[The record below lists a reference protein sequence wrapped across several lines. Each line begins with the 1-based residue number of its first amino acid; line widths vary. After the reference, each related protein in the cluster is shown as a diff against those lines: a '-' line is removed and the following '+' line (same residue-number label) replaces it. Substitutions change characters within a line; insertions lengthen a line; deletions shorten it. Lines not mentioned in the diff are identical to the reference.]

1 LRYLEVR
8 TRRWL
13 IMAGVCGGLSIL
25 VKVIGAYYV
34 AGVLLFLAYFEQSE
48 SIAAIPE
55 HDRPKNEWPYRIFSV
70 GAQLLFLVVLIL
82 LLRARLGP
90 AEFYQF
96 VLPCVAV
103 VGLVLF
109 GERNVRAG
117 VGRRFAALLRVVIPF
132 LCGLAAPLIIFLLP
146 YARSG
151 AIGRLFSGVTSSVLT
166 RSIAL
171 GVIRPAPVEKCIYA
185 LALIGLVTAAIGWRK
200 LEGKLGGAVV
210 AAGMAVLLAK
220 ASASSEIVL
229 GVWYSAA
236 TLTPLVVLLGAW
248 VLLASQKSTAQKP
261 SGITTLQRQRLML
274 LLSLAAVCSLV
285 QYPFAAPYYLCY
297 TLPLTL
303 LAATAVVAAT
313 RRQSGA
319 YALAAIAGFYFF
331 FAVMILVPSNMYE
344 ILVHKVEPMDELHL
358 QRAGGLRIEY
368 AANFADLIHF
378 LQQHS
383 PNGQMY
389 AGNDCPEL
397 YFLSGLKNV
406 TGDDGGV
413 SPAEVLQA
421 LRSGD
426 LKLVVINEA
435 PFFPSARMSPAVR
448 AELARQFPHSS
459 QMGIFHV
466 FWRE

>member
-1 LRYLEVR
+1 
-8 TRRWL
+8 
-13 IMAGVCGGLSIL
+13 
-25 VKVIGAYYV
+25 
-34 AGVLLFLAYFEQSE
+34 
-48 SIAAIPE
+48 
-55 HDRPKNEWPYRIFSV
+55 
-70 GAQLLFLVVLIL
+70 
-82 LLRARLGP
+82 
-90 AEFYQF
+90 
-96 VLPCVAV
+96 
-103 VGLVLF
+103 
-109 GERNVRAG
+109 
-117 VGRRFAALLRVVIPF
+117 
-132 LCGLAAPLIIFLLP
+132 
-146 YARSG
+146 
-151 AIGRLFSGVTSSVLT
+151 
-166 RSIAL
+166 
-171 GVIRPAPVEKCIYA
+171 
-185 LALIGLVTAAIGWRK
+185 
-200 LEGKLGGAVV
+200 
-210 AAGMAVLLAK
+210 
-220 ASASSEIVL
+220 
-229 GVWYSAA
+229 
-236 TLTPLVVLLGAW
+236 
-248 VLLASQKSTAQKP
+248 
-261 SGITTLQRQRLML
+261 
-274 LLSLAAVCSLV
+274 VCSLV